1 LQSEGDRKELDM
13 LTQAT
18 GGKAF
23 YAGNEKQLNEM
34 ALQVAQ
40 EIRTLKPTLLQDNH
54 SDSAVK
60 H

>member
-1 LQSEGDRKELDM
+1 M